1 MSEVDAEERAERD
14 SEPAVE
20 PEAAV
25 EAIGKMNRE
34 DTPPHGTPG
43 TNVVRPFSNDE
54 AEEAPRTFK
63 TIHVSSS
70 AKARALIRTCDKCR
84 HDNIPEARF
93 CEGCGDN
100 LDQQEQ
106 KKEFEASMKQLEDYA
121 EKAAKVRPKK
131 DGRTIL
137 RRYKTPV
144 MQPPVDIEKKSYHS
158 HYIPPGTPAA
168 QQFDPAGFRSDQ
180 VLAERQQY
188 QQQLY
193 PPHGNAPQGM
203 QQYVTVPVNY
213 ELRPVT
219 GGRSTS
225 FIVGVILLSLLA
237 LVLIGLVV
245 TIVVLA
251 L

>member
-1 MSEVDAEERAERD
+1 MREVDAEEKAARE

-20 PEAAV
+20 PGPTAGAE
-25 EAIGKMNRE
+25 NT
-34 DTPPHGTPG
+34 DTPSHGTPG
-43 TNVVRPFSNDE
+43 TNVVRPFDKDKE
-54 AEEAPRTFK
+54 QEPPTTFT

-70 AKARALIRTCDKCR
+70 AKARARIRTCDKCG
-84 HDNIPEARF
+84 HDNIPEATY

-100 LDQQEQ
+100 LDEQEQ

-121 EKAAKVRPKK
+121 EKAAKVRPQK

-158 HYIPPGTPAA
+158 HYIPAGTPAA

-180 VLAERQQY
+180 AFAEQHNH
-188 QQQLY
+188 QQQIFPNQSY
-193 PPHGNAPQGM
+193 PPQGM
-203 QQYVTVPVNY
+203 QQYVAVPVSY

-219 GGRSTS
+219 SGRSTS

-237 LVLIGLVV
+237 LALIGLVV
-245 TIVVLA
+245 TIIVLA

>member
-1 MSEVDAEERAERD
+1 MREVDAEERAARE

-20 PEAAV
+20 PGPTTGAE
-25 EAIGKMNRE
+25 NT

-43 TNVVRPFSNDE
+43 TNVVRPFDKDNEQESHT
-54 AEEAPRTFK
+54 TFK

-70 AKARALIRTCDKCR
+70 AKARARIRTCDKCG
-84 HDNIPEARF
+84 HDNIPEATY

-100 LDQQEQ
+100 LDEREQ

-121 EKAAKVRPKK
+121 EKAAKVRPRK

-144 MQPPVDIEKKSYHS
+144 MHSPVDIEKKSYHS
-158 HYIPPGTPAA
+158 HYIPPGTPAV
-168 QQFDPAGFRSDQ
+168 QQFDPAAFRSDQ
-180 VLAERQQY
+180 GLSERQQY
-188 QQQLY
+188 QQQVY
-193 PPHGNAPQGM
+193 PPQGV
-203 QQYVTVPVNY
+203 QQYVAVPVNY

-219 GGRSTS
+219 SGRSTS
-225 FIVGVILLSLLA
+225 FVVGVVLLSLLG

-251 L
+251 F